1 MICPC
6 CKMKSS
12 SWKIH
17 TFSSG
22 STRSSQPQHQPPVSQ
37 EITPPLDEIFMTT
50 HPNLYYQHQTPEF
63 RNNYAILSLA
73 VPSPNGGAR
82 LLSTALRTDG
92 KNDEES
98 PQTLECLYYIGRSL
112 SPCLL
117 PPVDIG
123 AKSKDTF
130 ASMTS
135 IEQQSP
141 LRRFLHGLAGA
152 DLELNDSTTRCNRY
166 IQREHNRAV
175 KLTQQSTRKLHPNS
189 LCGGDVLLR
198 QTKPYLRRSS

>member
-1 MICPC
+1 MRWMWGYCFQCLGGAQATRSVRFKMICPC
-6 CKMKSS
+6 CKVKSS

-22 STRSSQPQHQPPVSQ
+22 STRSSQPQHQPPLSQ
-37 EITPPLDEIFMTT
+37 EITPPLDEIFITT
-50 HPNLYYQHQTPEF
+50 HPNLYYQHQTTEF

-98 PQTLECLYYIGRSL
+98 PQTFEYLYYIGRSL

-117 PPVDIG
+117 PPVNKG
-123 AKSKDTF
+123 AKSK
-130 ASMTS
+130 
-135 IEQQSP
+135 I
-141 LRRFLHGLAGA
+141 RLHLWHQLSSWRGRI
-152 DLELNDSTTRCNRY
+152 S
-166 IQREHNRAV
+166 
-175 KLTQQSTRKLHPNS
+175 LHYSDFFMDWQVRIWNFKWFNNKM
-189 LCGGDVLLR
+189 
-198 QTKPYLRRSS
+198 Q